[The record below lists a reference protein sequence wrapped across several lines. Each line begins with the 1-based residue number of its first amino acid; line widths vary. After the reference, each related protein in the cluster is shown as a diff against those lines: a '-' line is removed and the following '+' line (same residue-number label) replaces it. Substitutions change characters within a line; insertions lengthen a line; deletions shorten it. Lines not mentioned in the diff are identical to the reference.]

1 MEVPSRRPVT
11 GLARAG
17 RSRRRAPVAALDSLF
32 EVLLR
37 LLALALALQLTPALE
52 VVENGVHVLTEGHG
66 AHALDD
72 AEHAPAG
79 DCHGCSATFHV
90 CSCHGPVGVVL
101 RVCQLALVIS
111 APPSVVG
118 VAQGDVRA
126 LPAHAR
132 GVFRPPIG

>member
-1 MEVPSRRPVT
+1 VGTLGV
-11 GLARAG
+11 
-17 RSRRRAPVAALDSLF
+17 LF
-32 EVLLR
+32 EGLFR

-90 CSCHGPVGVVL
+90 CSCHAPVGVVL
-101 RVCQLALVIS
+101 RACQLALVIP
-111 APPSVVG
+111 APPSIVG
-118 VAQGDVRA
+118 VAQTEVCA